1 MAEVVARAVAG
12 NGTGLALA
20 LYSDAM
26 RHTTAAGLALAALLA
41 APAAA
46 GAKGPAAMSVCG
58 ANGCHRVDRAAV
70 RDGADAHARAAAAP
84 RDAEPFFL
92 VRARA
97 RVSSGRVVEVFA
109 LDWLPRAGLTRAYGE
124 RSWARPSPALA
135 AALGRAATGLRPHPA
150 AELGS
155 VSDGPPT
162 ARVVEIFA
170 PARKDAHR
178 GPGGPAVAGALALA
192 ALLGATLARR
202 R

>member
-26 RHTTAAGLALAALLA
+26 RHTTAAGLVLAALLA
-41 APAAA
+41 APAPA
-46 GAKGPAAMSVCG
+46 GAKGSAAMSGCG

-70 RDGADAHARAAAAP
+70 RDGADAYARAAAP
-84 RDAEPFFL
+84 RNAEPFFV

-97 RVSSGRVVEVFA
+97 RVSSGRALEVFA

-135 AALGRAATGLRPHPA
+135 TALRRAATGLRPHAA

-162 ARVVEIFA
+162 ARVVEVFA